1 MAPND
6 IPFGAVVEIPAGRG
20 VVRFSG
26 STSFAPGKWIG
37 VELDEPLGKN
47 DGTVQGV
54 KYFTCKLPHGMF
66 VRPSLVKIVTATTEP
81 VALPPP
87 SVSLMYYDPYLI
99 IHLRAESLTA
109 SGRAACTW
117 SSTHSE

>member
-1 MAPND
+1 MAPSND
-6 IPFGAVVEIPAGRG
+6 IPLGAIVEIPAGRG

-66 VRPSLVKIVTATTEP
+66 VRPSLVKFVIATPEP
-81 VALPPP
+81 MALPPP
-87 SVSLMYYDPYLI
+87 SVSPYMLVKAVVFRI
-99 IHLRAESLTA
+99 S
-109 SGRAACTW
+109 
-117 SSTHSE
+117 